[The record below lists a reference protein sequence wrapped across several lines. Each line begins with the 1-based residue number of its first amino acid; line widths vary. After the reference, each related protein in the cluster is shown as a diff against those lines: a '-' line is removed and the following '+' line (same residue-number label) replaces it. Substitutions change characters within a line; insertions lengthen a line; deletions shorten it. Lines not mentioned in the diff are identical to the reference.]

1 MRKQTI
7 LEAKLT
13 TRELEL
19 KNKLYSQYK
28 KNKRKFV
35 KDYGGNAEQV
45 MVGRAIKLA
54 KNMAEK
60 ENKQKIKEMIK
71 KSLSQGVREEINAV
85 DYIQNR
91 QPVKSEENPIDTVT
105 LDIPLLI
112 RVMEYAKEDAKTD
125 MDLHTAAEN
134 MIQLAKD
141 NRILNMDDYDKIVI
155 PENPINELVNKVVK
169 KLKSK

>member
-71 KSLSQGVREEINAV
+71 KSLSQGVKEEINAV

-91 QPVKSEENPIDTVT
+91 QPVKSEENPTDTVT

-125 MDLHTAAEN
+125 MDLHAAAEN

-141 NRILNMDDYDKIVI
+141 NRILNMDDYDKIII
-155 PENPINELVNKVVK
+155 PDDPINELVTKVVK

>member
-1 MRKQTI
+1 MKKQTI

-35 KDYGGNAEQV
+35 KDYGKDAEQV

-71 KSLSQGVREEINAV
+71 KSLSQGVREEINAA
-85 DYIQNR
+85 DYVQNR
-91 QPVKSEENPIDTVT
+91 QPVKPEENPIDTVT

-125 MDLHTAAEN
+125 MDLHAAAEN

-155 PENPINELVNKVVK
+155 PENPINELVNKVVR

>member
-1 MRKQTI
+1 MKKQTI

-35 KDYGGNAEQV
+35 KDYGRNAEQV
-45 MVGRAIKLA
+45 MTGRAIKLA
-54 KNMAEK
+54 KSMAEK

-71 KSLSQGVREEINAV
+71 TALTKGPVEEINSM
-85 DYIQNR
+85 DYVQNR
-91 QPVKSEENPIDTVT
+91 QPAKPEKNPIDTVT

-112 RVMEYAKEDAKTD
+112 RIMEYAKEDAKTD
-125 MDLHTAAEN
+125 MDLHSAAEN
-134 MIQLAKD
+134 MIKLAKED
-141 NRILNMDDYDKIVI
+141 RILNMDDYDKIVVL
-155 PENPINELVNKVVK
+155 ENPINELVTKVVK